1 MLPNPD
7 SHNEREFPVDP
18 PGRANEIVAFE
29 FVRVLVVERGAS
41 PVGFDSSLFHLHH
54 TSHTFTHA
62 VMDLFNRD
70 ELRRLA
76 QVEDATCISL
86 YMPTIRFESDWSQ
99 NTTRFKNLITE
110 ARNQLRE
117 QDVRED
123 KIDEILA
130 EARRILDDT
139 SFWRSV
145 SDGLAVFITSDSTE
159 TFRLPL
165 SFSEIAVVGTS
176 FHLKPLFPIIATNN
190 RFYLLTLSQNDV
202 RLYQGTHQAISEV
215 ESEDIPTNI
224 VDAIRQ
230 YEDPEKQ
237 LQMHTSNRAQGTET
251 RTDAEF
257 HGQGGG
263 NPDDLSGEPQDELKR
278 FFRSI
283 DESVR
288 THLRDEK
295 APLVLAGVREYLPL
309 YVDVNEYPNLIET
322 DIAAGNPEPL
332 NAKELHNKAW
342 EIVEPV
348 FMEAQTEALESFQ
361 QLYYQDGALAS
372 DDFHEIIPACAYSRV
387 NTLFVPIDQHRWGH
401 FDASDNT
408 VELHDDQRSGDEDLL
423 NYAAVHAHLNGATVY
438 ALRPDTMP
446 DGRMVAATFR
456 YEADVSA
463 TESG

>member
-1 MLPNPD
+1 
-7 SHNEREFPVDP
+7 
-18 PGRANEIVAFE
+18 
-29 FVRVLVVERGAS
+29 
-41 PVGFDSSLFHLHH
+41 
-54 TSHTFTHA
+54 
-62 VMDLFNRD
+62 MDLFNRD

-76 QVEDATCISL
+76 QVEDAACISL
-86 YMPTIRFESDWSQ
+86 YMPTIRYESDWAQ
-99 NTTRFKNLITE
+99 NTTRFKNLITD
-110 ARNQLRE
+110 ARDQLRD

-123 KIDEILA
+123 EIDEILA

-139 SFWRSV
+139 RFWRRV
-145 SDGLAVFITSDSTE
+145 SDGLAVFITPDTTE

-165 SFSEIAVVGTS
+165 SFSEIAVVGS
-176 FHLKPLFPIIATNN
+176 NFHLKPLFPIIATNN

-215 ESEDIPTNI
+215 ESEDIPANI
-224 VDAIRQ
+224 VEAVRQ

-237 LQMHTSNRAQGTET
+237 LQIHTSNRAQGAET
-251 RTDAEF
+251 RSDATF
-257 HGQGGG
+257 HGQGGS
-263 NPDDLSGEPQDELKR
+263 NSDDLSGEPQDELKR

-288 THLRDEK
+288 THLHGEK

-309 YVDVNEYPNLIET
+309 YVEVNEYPNLVET
-322 DIAAGNPEPL
+322 EIAAGNPEPL
-332 NAKELHNKAW
+332 SMKDLHEKAW

-348 FMEAQTEALESFQ
+348 FMEAQNNAVGSFEQ
-361 QLYYQDGALAS
+361 FYHQDGELAS

-387 NTLFVPIDQHRWGH
+387 DTLFVPIDQHRWGH
-401 FDASDNT
+401 FDATDNT
-408 VELHDDQRSGDEDLL
+408 VELHDDQQSGDEDLL

-438 ALRPDTMP
+438 ALRPENMP

-463 TESG
+463 RENG